1 MGPNRV
7 VGSSPPSIQRTI
19 SGASSAATSI
29 DSPKHKEIVIRNKG
43 NKGVPEA
50 LRKLRPA
57 ELVKAL
63 NSALS
68 RAEPPQVQ
76 ATRITAARINARGSI
91 VAYTETAAQAETLR
105 YNREAWQEEV
115 ANGAEVMVPVYPVV
129 IHGVPIKSIDL
140 GNKTDVF
147 YQLRFENRQALGEH
161 KIVDCRWYRRYK
173 EGQKDGSLIVDCE
186 TPEGANAIIKAGT
199 LAWAHGLRVV
209 RRHDPTCQFTRCLKC
224 YQYGKCK
231 GTFCTNVRLA
241 ANAPQ
246 PSQRCPQVK

>member
-1 MGPNRV
+1 M
-7 VGSSPPSIQRTI
+7 
-19 SGASSAATSI
+19 
-29 DSPKHKEIVIRNKG
+29 
-43 NKGVPEA
+43 PEA

-57 ELVKAL
+57 ELVKGL

-186 TPEGANAIIKAGT
+186 TLEGANAIIKAGT

-231 GTFCTNVRLA
+231 GTFCTNNDTCGKCASTEHNTGDCTSLTKKCCLCGGQHYAWSTQCAKHKQEIQRIELAKARLE
-241 ANAPQ
+241 ANPIHG
-246 PSQRCPQVK
+246 